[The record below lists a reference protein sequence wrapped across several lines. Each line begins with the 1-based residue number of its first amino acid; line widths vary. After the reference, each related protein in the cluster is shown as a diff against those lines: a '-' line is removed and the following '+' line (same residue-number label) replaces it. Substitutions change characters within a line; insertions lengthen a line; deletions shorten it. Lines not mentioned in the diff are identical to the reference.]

1 MIRATCTTIV
11 HGRANNGIVRKDL
24 NTVVVRHE
32 ACQIN
37 RNQANSHQ
45 HFCIDSAIF
54 QYISR
59 TSFSAYWTST
69 MSNLSNRNGFVLLTY
84 TQNLNIKVHDNTD
97 CCKMWKNR
105 LCDVHSVTI
114 KYRPRAVTD
123 EKSRWS
129 IGGKFQEIALC
140 KCKFSRL
147 T

>member
-11 HGRANNGIVRKDL
+11 HGRANSGIVRKDL

-54 QYISR
+54 QQISR

-69 MSNLSNRNGFVLLTY
+69 MFDLSNRNDFVLLAY
-84 TQNLNIKVHDNTD
+84 NQNWNIKVYDNTE
-97 CCKMWKNR
+97 CCRTWKDR
-105 LCDVHSVTI
+105 ICDAHSVTI
-114 KYRPRAVTD
+114 KYRPRAVAD
-123 EKSRWS
+123 EKTGWS